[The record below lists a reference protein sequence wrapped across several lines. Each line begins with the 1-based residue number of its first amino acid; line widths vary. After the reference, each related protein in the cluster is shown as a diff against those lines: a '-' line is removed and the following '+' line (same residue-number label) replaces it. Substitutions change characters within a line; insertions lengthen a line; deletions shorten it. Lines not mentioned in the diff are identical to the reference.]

1 MLVLGIH
8 TGEAINVGADIKLT
22 FIKVKENTVRIA
34 IDAPKEVPILRESV
48 QDIKKNTIK

>member
-8 TGEAINVGADIKLT
+8 TGEEINVGADIKLT

-34 IDAPKEVPILRESV
+34 IDAPKEVPILRAGV
-48 QDIKKNTIK
+48 QDKEKAP